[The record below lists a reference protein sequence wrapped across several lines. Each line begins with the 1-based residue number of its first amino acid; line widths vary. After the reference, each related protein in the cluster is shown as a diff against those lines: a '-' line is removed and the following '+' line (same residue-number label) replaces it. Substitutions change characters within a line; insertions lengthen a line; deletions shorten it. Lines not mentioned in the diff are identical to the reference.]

1 MFRLLF
7 LLFFTTAC
15 VQARDFDVF
24 DDDFTDSWFYRCN
37 DHEDDSQV
45 VIILDHCDPDGQL
58 FVRSEIQMHDH
69 EKYWGAL
76 LNIREC
82 HWESVIKLDKTD
94 FDHSCYDID
103 FVNVERLKKWDF
115 DDDTASNQ

>member
-7 LLFFTTAC
+7 LLAFTGCTQ
-15 VQARDFDVF
+15 VRQFDVF
-24 DDDFTDSWFYRCN
+24 DDDFTDRWSYTCN

-45 VIILDHCDPDGQL
+45 VVILDHCDDEGQL

-82 HWESVIKLDKTD
+82 LWESVIVLDKEE
-94 FDHSCYDID
+94 FDHSCRDID
-103 FVNVERLKKWDF
+103 FVEVERLKLWDE
-115 DDDTASNQ
+115 DTGQ